1 MDAIELE
8 FDNHCYLYLYLY
20 LVEKM
25 EIIVVGIGKW
35 DDEKCE
41 GLEFIKYGVMCQ
53 SPVRA
58 GGAEGANIFSVF
70 VCLLRTIFR
79 SYCFAKRNSK
89 LGAMGKES
97 DGKRLQLWP
106 FNSPSLGPPLSITHR
121 GRCVS

>member
-1 MDAIELE
+1 MSSQSFLSGQA
-8 FDNHCYLYLYLY
+8 
-20 LVEKM
+20 
-25 EIIVVGIGKW
+25 
-35 DDEKCE
+35 
-41 GLEFIKYGVMCQ
+41 GLKG
-53 SPVRA
+53 R
-58 GGAEGANIFSVF
+58 IFFQFSF
-70 VCLLRTIFR
+70 AFSGHHIFR